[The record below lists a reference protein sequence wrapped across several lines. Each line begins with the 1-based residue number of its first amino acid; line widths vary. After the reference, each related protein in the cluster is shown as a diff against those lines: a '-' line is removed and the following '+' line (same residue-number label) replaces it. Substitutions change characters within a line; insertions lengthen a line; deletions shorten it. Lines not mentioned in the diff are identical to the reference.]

1 MLIAAGQYTQ
11 ALEMCVTHEVVIT
24 EEMAEAMTPSKDVMG
39 TEERNLVLQRIAKV
53 SKKAF

>member
-1 MLIAAGQYTQ
+1 MIAAGQYTQ